1 MRLKAMFTIE
11 AAYLIAYITVLVGS
25 ILEINFSLH
34 DVLLSDAAK
43 TQGGIRLYQA
53 EAFFYDSTE
62 ETIDMEAII
71 NSPLIDNDDFVDKEA
86 PKVEDAV
93 NKYFEAKKIAV
104 ASKISSTD
112 TGKFISIKS
121 NAKITRSGQR
131 VVKLIGG
138 LK

>member
-25 ILEINFSLH
+25 ILGINFSLH

-43 TQGGIRLYQA
+43 IQGGIRLYQA

-62 ETIDMEAII
+62 ETIDMDAII

>member
-1 MRLKAMFTIE
+1 M
-11 AAYLIAYITVLVGS
+11 
-25 ILEINFSLH
+25 
-34 DVLLSDAAK
+34 D
-43 TQGGIRLYQA
+43 
-53 EAFFYDSTE
+53 
-62 ETIDMEAII
+62 AII

>member
-25 ILEINFSLH
+25 ILGINFSLH

-43 TQGGIRLYQA
+43 IQGGIRLYQA
-53 EAFFYDSTE
+53 EAFFYDTTE
-62 ETIDMEAII
+62 ETIDMDAII

-131 VVKLIGG
+131 VVKLSGG

>member
-25 ILEINFSLH
+25 ILGINFSLH

-43 TQGGIRLYQA
+43 TQGGIRLSQA

>member
-25 ILEINFSLH
+25 ILGINFSLH

-43 TQGGIRLYQA
+43 IQGGIRLYQA

-93 NKYFEAKKIAV
+93 NEYFEAKKIAV

>member
-25 ILEINFSLH
+25 ILGINFSLH

-71 NSPLIDNDDFVDKEA
+71 NSPLIDNDDFLDKEA
-86 PKVEDAV
+86 PKSEEAV
-93 NKYFEAKKIAV
+93 NE
-104 ASKISSTD
+104 
-112 TGKFISIKS
+112 
-121 NAKITRSGQR
+121 
-131 VVKLIGG
+131 
-138 LK
+138 

>member
-25 ILEINFSLH
+25 ILGINFSLH

-43 TQGGIRLYQA
+43 IQGGIRLYQA